1 MFTQFTC
8 NGSFI
13 SHTSYVLVVQ
23 KNCLIE
29 TTLLRTKN
37 ICCGLVN
44 GGLNDV
50 YSIYLE
56 VLYTSYVSGAQKNGL
71 SEMVLFKYQLYY
83 N

>member
-1 MFTQFTC
+1 MCCGLVKGKMIRQSYPEVRLMFTQFTC
-8 NGSFI
+8 NGRFI

-23 KNCLIE
+23 KSCLIQ

-56 VLYTSYVSGAQKNGL
+56 VL
-71 SEMVLFKYQLYY
+71 
-83 N
+83 